1 MSEEDRPVAAAPTFA
16 SKPAPTP
23 SKSIDND
30 DDEDVM
36 SYFKKIAQEE

>member
-23 SKSIDND
+23 SKSIDE
-30 DDEDVM
+30 DEDVM
-36 SYFKKIAQEE
+36 SYFEKIAKED